1 MVSVQGINRAGNAP
15 RALWEGGMAR
25 GWESKSVEDQQ
36 QEAERRRGE
45 NRIRESAAMDRRRTV
60 ELARAQTVSLL
71 ALARTPAQREALERA
86 LADLDSQLSQVS

>member
-1 MVSVQGINRAGNAP
+1 
-15 RALWEGGMAR
+15 MAR

-45 NRIRESAAMDRRRTV
+45 NRIRESSAMDRRRTV

-71 ALARTPAQREALERA
+71 ELARTPAQREALDRA
-86 LADLDSQLSQVS
+86 LAALDAQLREVS

>member
-1 MVSVQGINRAGNAP
+1 
-15 RALWEGGMAR
+15 MAR

-36 QEAERRRGE
+36 QEAERRREE
-45 NRIRESAAMDRRRTV
+45 NRIRESSAVDRRRTV

-86 LADLDSQLSQVS
+86 LADLDAQLREVS

>member
-1 MVSVQGINRAGNAP
+1 
-15 RALWEGGMAR
+15 MAR

-36 QEAERRRGE
+36 HEAERRRDDHKNHE
-45 NRIRESAAMDRRRTV
+45 PSATDRRRTV
-60 ELARAQTVSLL
+60 ELARAQTVRLL